1 ISDEELDQLFRDA
14 HAAEGKES
22 LFVPEFWSEMEAML
36 PPVKQSRSFAPWI
49 YLAASVTLTLLILF
63 YPSGNTDISLLPRQ
77 VSGNPGSNSGKNP
90 AEELVVENTPS
101 LQNTGNQETAPGFSD
116 GAIHRRNQIKP
127 GTNRQP
133 DVNDPD
139 VQGHVALNGEKD
151 GSQFQ

>member
-1 ISDEELDQLFRDA
+1 
-14 HAAEGKES
+14 
-22 LFVPEFWSEMEAML
+22 
-36 PPVKQSRSFAPWI
+36 
-49 YLAASVTLTLLILF
+49 
-63 YPSGNTDISLLPRQ
+63 ISLLPRQ

-151 GSQFQ
+151 GSQFQLTSNDSQNNSPELPGEDLSFDPLGRRSILEGEYMSKYPLRTRVIDENRNENEWYLELGP